1 MLYRN
6 KYLVAIVEDDEYE
19 FIFQLFE
26 NIYQAAKFFN
36 KDVTTTRQ
44 QLDLFFTGCVKNY
57 YYQGK
62 AYKIEFIEDTE
73 VNSSML
79 YKNKYMI
86 GLYETR
92 DDDDSLFQLF
102 DNSRE
107 FADFFNITIY
117 NASTILKKAFDR
129 KTNFFKYQGRL
140 LKIVF
145 IEDTED
151 DEEE

>member
-6 KYLVAIVEDDEYE
+6 KYLVALVEDDEYE
-19 FIFQLFE
+19 LIAQLFE
-26 NIYQAAKFFN
+26 NIYQVAQFFN
-36 KDVTTTRQ
+36 INVTDARQ
-44 QLDLFFTGCVKNY
+44 KLDLFYTGSVKRLY
-57 YYQGK
+57 LKGK
-62 AYKIEFIEDTE
+62 AYKIEFIKDTE
-73 VNSSML
+73 VNNSML

-86 GLYETR
+86 GLYETKT
-92 DDDDSLFQLF
+92 DDDSLFQLF

-107 FADFFNITIY
+107 FAEFFNITIQ

-145 IEDTED
+145 IE
-151 DEEE
+151 EEEDE